1 MCVIHSI
8 LSRVKVSTLHL
19 CFFNRKERHLSKST
33 PAIVLAVHEIFDGQ
47 DNGIYNEMVEL
58 SNEYWHLLY
67 SMQKTVD

>member
-1 MCVIHSI
+1 MLYTAYYLGLKFQHYTYV
-8 LSRVKVSTLHL
+8 
-19 CFFNRKERHLSKST
+19 FFNRKERHLSKST